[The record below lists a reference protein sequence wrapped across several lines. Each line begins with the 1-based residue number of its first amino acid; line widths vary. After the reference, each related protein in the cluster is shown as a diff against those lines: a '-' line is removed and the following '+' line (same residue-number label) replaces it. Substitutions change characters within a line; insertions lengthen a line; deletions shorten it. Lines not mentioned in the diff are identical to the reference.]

1 MSLFKVLNKTK
12 TPGGERLL
20 KVWIRQ
26 PLTDIS
32 KIQERLE
39 IVQAFVDDT
48 LFGVSCCESRLFI
61 IVMNYNQTVRDF
73 KRYEIVQ
80 YIKNYS
86 RLENGFLFGHYNP
99 NIIVFLI

>member
-26 PLTDIS
+26 PLTDIA

-48 LFGVSCCESRLFI
+48 GNRKMVHENCLNRIPVPFTFLLFI
-61 IVMNYNQTVRDF
+61 IADASFRLKLCVIRNYFV
-73 KRYEIVQ
+73 
-80 YIKNYS
+80 
-86 RLENGFLFGHYNP
+86 FGRT
-99 NIIVFLI
+99 

>member
-48 LFGVSCCESRLFI
+48 GNRKMVH
-61 IVMNYNQTVRDF
+61 
-73 KRYEIVQ
+73 
-80 YIKNYS
+80 
-86 RLENGFLFGHYNP
+86 ENCLNRIPVVH
-99 NIIVFLI
+99 IDILTLS